1 MNLINRIYNI
11 VKRTKIAP
19 QEKDAKESCI
29 DVSDDITTYIRCLFH
44 DFRGPLNNI
53 SMAVDVLL
61 DSTTKTSSDFDT
73 LQTIKDSC
81 VFMSES
87 LDGFLNLQNIQ
98 NSSELIEL
106 KYEPFHIVG
115 LIKKV
120 QYILMFNIINKKI
133 EIKYSIKPIH
143 EWVIGDH
150 KHIQHVLINLLSN
163 AVKFAETKSKIIIR
177 LEANPI
183 VNKKQRIIISVI
195 DENSWIS
202 PSIKHKLF
210 QKYVTSDNVRGTGL
224 GLYIC
229 RKIIELHG
237 GTITHNNYRGRTG
250 SDHEIFTGG
259 TSGNIFKIELDLEVC
274 ASGSDKAIS
283 DKNTQSVRYT
293 TDRNSPDSSNNAKI
307 HNEPPKNNSEL
318 LLQQKNK
325 HDMLKFVE
333 SSHNLSSER
342 RVVQSIKLPMDKSGH
357 NNNPLDSDSLTRPK
371 CDVVRKIEPVKK
383 VKVFIIDDSELSRK
397 LMKRLFEQN
406 CDKMKLYE
414 AEDGLDAILKLIDRI
429 NSVNLILL
437 DNIMPNITGVLLSKI
452 LRGIGYKG
460 LIFGITGNGLDADR
474 KEFLAAGANYVFT
487 KPFNREKFDQMIYF
501 IQNNGYET
509 VGNGIIVETE
519 PGKLAW
525 EI

>member
-1 MNLINRIYNI
+1 MNLINKISNI

-19 QEKDAKESCI
+19 QEQDTKESCI

-61 DSTTKTSSDFDT
+61 DSTAKTSPDFDT
-73 LQTIKDSC
+73 LKTIKDSC

-163 AVKFAETKSKIIIR
+163 AVKFAQTNSKIIIR
-177 LEANPI
+177 LEAKPI
-183 VNKKQRIIISVI
+183 VNKKQRITISVI
-195 DENSWIS
+195 DENNWIS
-202 PSIKHKLF
+202 PSIKTNLF
-210 QKYVTSDNVRGTGL
+210 QKYVTSDSVRGTGL

-237 GTITHNNYRGRTG
+237 GTITHDNYRGRTG
-250 SDHEIFTGG
+250 SDNEVFTMGI
-259 TSGNIFKIELDLEVC
+259 SGNIFKIELDLEVC

-293 TDRNSPDSSNNAKI
+293 IDRNSPDSSK
-307 HNEPPKNNSEL
+307 HNEPPKNNSAL

-325 HDMLKFVE
+325 HDMLKFTE
-333 SSHNLSSER
+333 SSQHLTSER
-342 RVVQSIKLPMDKSGH
+342 RVVQSIKLPMDKSCH
-357 NNNPLDSDSLTRPK
+357 DNNLLDSDSLTGTK
-371 CDVVRKIEPVKK
+371 SCDVRQVEPVKK

-406 CDKMKLYE
+406 CDNMKLYE
-414 AEDGLDAILKLIDRI
+414 AEDGLDAILKLNGRI
-429 NSVNLILL
+429 NCVSLILL

-474 KEFLAAGANYVFT
+474 KEFLTAGANYVFT
-487 KPFNREKFDQMIYF
+487 KPFNREKLDQMIYF
-501 IQNNGYET
+501 IQNNGYEI
-509 VGNGIIVETE
+509 VPNGKIVETE

-525 EI
+525 AI